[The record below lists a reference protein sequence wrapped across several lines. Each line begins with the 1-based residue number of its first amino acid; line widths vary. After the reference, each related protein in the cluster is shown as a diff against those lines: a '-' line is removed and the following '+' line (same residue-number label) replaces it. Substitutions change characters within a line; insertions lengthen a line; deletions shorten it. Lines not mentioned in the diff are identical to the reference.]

1 MLDMTGIPVVLPPR
15 SLQLTDNETIQKVHE
30 NMKKDII
37 QIRKDVIAFIA
48 QKIKEYGEPC
58 YVKYYDF
65 VLKHCDLN
73 GSSGIKVSI
82 KNGRVCLGDG
92 EGYIDPNEG
101 LFNLRELAVIAE
113 AVADPENLSHE
124 EEE

>member
-58 YVKYYDF
+58 YVKYNDF

-73 GSSGIKVSI
+73 GSSGIKVSV

-113 AVADPENLSHE
+113 AVSDPENLSRK
-124 EEE
+124 

>member
-1 MLDMTGIPVVLPPR
+1 M
-15 SLQLTDNETIQKVHE
+15 E
-30 NMKKDII
+30 KDII

-58 YVKYYDF
+58 YVKYNDF

-73 GSSGIKVSI
+73 GSSGIKVSV

-92 EGYIDPNEG
+92 DGYIDPNEG
-101 LFNLRELAVIAE
+101 PFNLRELAVIAE
-113 AVADPENLSHE
+113 AVSDPENLSRSE
-124 EEE
+124 SED

>member
-1 MLDMTGIPVVLPPR
+1 M
-15 SLQLTDNETIQKVHE
+15 E
-30 NMKKDII
+30 KDII
-37 QIRKDVIAFIA
+37 QIRKDVIAFIE
-48 QKIKEYGEPC
+48 QKIKGYGEPC
-58 YVKYYDF
+58 YVTYYDF
-65 VLKHCDLN
+65 VLKHYDLN

-113 AVADPENLSHE
+113 AVSDPENLSRAKE
-124 EEE
+124 E